1 MPKERFDVRTS
12 FGKEG
17 CVRETHQ
24 GFPVPLKSGKS
35 LKGFCLLA
43 HKAGFRLVC
52 KQGGTVELYASPLT
66 KTGVRRFVLPQG
78 RKDRRRKGDITMSE
92 EIKEFSFE
100 NEEYRQTYWHT
111 CSHIMAQAV
120 KRLWPE
126 VKLAIGPSIKEGWYY
141 DMDAPFAFT
150 PEHMTEIEA
159 EMRKICKEKLKL
171 ERFELPREEA
181 IKFMEEK
188 GEPYKVELI
197 QDLPEDAPI
206 SFYKQGEFT
215 DLCAGPHLDSTGR
228 VKGNAI
234 KLLACNAAYWRG
246 DSNRE
251 TLQRIY
257 GIAFPKKEEL
267 DAYLERI
274 EEAKRRDH
282 RKLGKELGLFAFR
295 DEAPGF
301 PFYLPKGMV
310 LKNTLIDY
318 WRQVHKKW
326 NYVEISTPQ
335 IMKRTLWETS
345 GHWDHYKDNMY
356 TTVIDGEDFAI
367 KPMNCPGS
375 ILVYELEPHS
385 YRDLPLRYGELGL
398 VHRHELSG
406 ALHGMFRVR
415 CFTQD
420 DAHILLA
427 KDQIKDEVIRIA
439 RLFDE
444 VYSLFGL
451 PYKIEL
457 STMPEDHIGT
467 REDWEKAENALADA
481 ITSIGKEY
489 VVNPGDGAF
498 YGPKLDF
505 HIQDSLGRT
514 WQCGTIQLDYQLPG
528 RFDLEYTTSDGGK
541 DVPVMIHRVVFG
553 SIERF
558 IGIITEHFAGAFPA
572 WLAPVQVKILPV
584 TDRALDYAKELSD
597 ALDGQ
602 GFRVEVDDRNE
613 KIGKK
618 IREATL
624 EKVPYMI
631 VVGDRDMENKTVSV
645 RTRAGEDLGAMS
657 LENFSAKLK
666 EVVDSKVIQ

>member
-1 MPKERFDVRTS
+1 MMEDKIMDENEN
-12 FGKEG
+12 K
-17 CVRETHQ
+17 
-24 GFPVPLKSGKS
+24 
-35 LKGFCLLA
+35 
-43 HKAGFRLVC
+43 
-52 KQGGTVELYASPLT
+52 
-66 KTGVRRFVLPQG
+66 
-78 RKDRRRKGDITMSE
+78 
-92 EIKEFSFE
+92 FSFE
-100 NEEYRQTYWHT
+100 NPEYRHTYWHT
-111 CSHIMAQAV
+111 CSHVLAQAV
-120 KRLWPE
+120 KRLYPE
-126 VKLAIGPSIKEGWYY
+126 VKLAIGPAIENGFYY
-141 DMDAPFAFT
+141 DMDSPFPFT
-150 PEHMTEIEA
+150 PEIMEKIEA

-171 ERFELPREEA
+171 ERFELPRAEA

-188 GEPYKVELI
+188 NEPYKVELI
-197 QDLPEDAPI
+197 NDLPEDSVI
-206 SFYKQGEFT
+206 SFYRQGEFT

-228 VKGNAI
+228 IKGNAI
-234 KLLACNAAYWRG
+234 KLTACNAAYWRG
-246 DSNRE
+246 DSSRQ

-257 GIAFPKKEEL
+257 GIAFPKKDEL
-267 DAYLERI
+267 DEYLARI

-282 RKLGKELGLFAFR
+282 RKLGRELGLFAFR

-318 WRQVHKKW
+318 WREVHKKW
-326 NYVEISTPQ
+326 EYVEIQTPQ
-335 IMKRTLWETS
+335 IMRRTLWETS

-385 YRDLPLRYGELGL
+385 YKELPLRFGELGL

-427 KDQIKDEVIRIA
+427 PEQIKDEVIRIA
-439 RLFDE
+439 KLFDE

-457 STMPEDHIGT
+457 STMPEDHIGSV
-467 REDWEKAENALADA
+467 EDWDIATSALADA

-489 VVNPGDGAF
+489 TVNPGDGAF

-528 RFDLEYTTSDGGK
+528 RFDLEYTGADGEK
-541 DVPVMIHRVVFG
+541 HCPVMIHRVVFG

-558 IGIITEHFAGAFPA
+558 IGIITEHFAGAFPV
-572 WLAPVQVKILPV
+572 WLSPVQVKVMPI
-584 TDRALDYAKELSD
+584 TDRTFDYAKDVAAKLS
-597 ALDGQ
+597 AAGV
-602 GFRVEVDDRNE
+602 RVETDLRNE
-613 KIGKK
+613 KIGYK
-618 IREATL
+618 IREAQMQKT
-624 EKVPYMI
+624 PYMLVI
-631 VVGDRDMENKTVSV
+631 GDREAESGAVAV
-645 RTRAGEDLGAMS
+645 RTRSGEDLGAMPLDAFIERITGEIKS
-657 LENFSAKLK
+657 RSNG
-666 EVVDSKVIQ
+666 